1 MKQEKEIM
9 LVDMT
14 SLNPLQRE
22 WLEMM
27 QKEIVA
33 RRRGN

>member
-9 LVDMT
+9 LADMT

-33 RRRGN
+33 RRRGD